1 MDTTLLKA
9 SRRLWTSEFASEEL
23 NKANQL
29 KWARA
34 VKMLGPKWALSQQ
47 LQVQKKTP
55 N

>member
-34 VKMLGPKWALSQQ
+34 VKMLGEKWLLAHH
-47 LQVQKKTP
+47 VQKKVRS
-55 N
+55 